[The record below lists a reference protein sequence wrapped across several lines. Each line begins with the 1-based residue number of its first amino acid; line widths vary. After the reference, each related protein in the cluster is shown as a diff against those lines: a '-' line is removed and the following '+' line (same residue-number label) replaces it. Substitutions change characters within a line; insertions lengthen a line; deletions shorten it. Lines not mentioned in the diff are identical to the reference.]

1 MYVTKKLCFSKRKL
15 LFLNTSVWLLYRI
28 NRKVFTALHWMQLPN
43 PFIDASDIQN
53 FDLWLFP
60 LSSVRTGA
68 IALINIPLERFFR
81 GGVYR
86 EIRIAKHAL
95 LESYNALSE
104 DRCFRSFSGQK
115 LVVPG
120 PWKSNESFFFESIAK
135 AFHATLCTQWKSS
148 RETMAIV
155 I

>member
-1 MYVTKKLCFSKRKL
+1 
-15 LFLNTSVWLLYRI
+15 
-28 NRKVFTALHWMQLPN
+28 MQLPN
-43 PFIDASDIQN
+43 PFIDASDIEN

-68 IALINIPLERFFR
+68 IALIKHTTGKIFFVAE
-81 GGVYR
+81 VYR
-86 EIRIAKHAL
+86 EIRIAKRAL

-135 AFHATLCTQWKSS
+135 AFHATLWTQWKSS